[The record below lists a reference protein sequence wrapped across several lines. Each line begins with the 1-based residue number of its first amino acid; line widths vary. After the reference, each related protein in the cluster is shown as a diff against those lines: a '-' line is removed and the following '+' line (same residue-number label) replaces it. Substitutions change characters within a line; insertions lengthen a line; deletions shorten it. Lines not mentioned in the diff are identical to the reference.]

1 MKLHTNGI
9 GDAYDS
15 WLRNLRIELHA
26 NKLVATLLKK
36 KYKLPN
42 QSQLNLTSLH
52 WNAKNVSLLQKVAW
66 HECLFYVRPLSTV
79 RTQLALTFLKL
90 WWLSLKSVEAGA
102 LAMLKRKKNGTAK
115 AIKSVLKRRRESE
128 GERKEER
135 KRELISDHFSDWIRE
150 TQHCLEKRRE
160 EDITFRLLFLCVVYL
175 FTFLCARV
183 CVCCV
188 RQVKGSRRALR
199 GKKRHPKIATTRATK
214 RPDSPWGS
222 TGQDCFILFF
232 SMLFSIFPFHLFKKK
247 KNLLTISYFSY
258 SCAKLQCLFSWFSI
272 I

>member
-1 MKLHTNGI
+1 MTRMSFLCSSALYRANSI
-9 GDAYDS
+9 GVDLFETLMVISQVCWS
-15 WLRNLRIELHA
+15 WRVGH
-26 NKLVATLLKK
+26 VKK
-36 KYKLPN
+36 
-42 QSQLNLTSLH
+42 
-52 WNAKNVSLLQKVAW
+52 
-66 HECLFYVRPLSTV
+66 E
-79 RTQLALTFLKL
+79 
-90 WWLSLKSVEAGA
+90 
-102 LAMLKRKKNGTAK
+102 KNGTAK

-247 KNLLTISYFSY
+247 ILLTISYFSY